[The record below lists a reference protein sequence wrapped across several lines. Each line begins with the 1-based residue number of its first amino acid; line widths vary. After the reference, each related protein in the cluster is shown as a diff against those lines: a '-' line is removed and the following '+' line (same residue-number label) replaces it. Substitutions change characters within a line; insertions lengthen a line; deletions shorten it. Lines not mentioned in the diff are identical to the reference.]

1 MLDVA
6 LLAIMVFEMV
16 HHQSCKYVL
25 QQGSR
30 GCGYTDGIFVLLVLQ
45 NILFGAE
52 LDDEYEN
59 DSIDYDGGGAR
70 SLKGSLEL
78 VTMADLAV
86 GSPDVDHAMDAATDD
101 ESDLNYFDDDLS
113 E

>member
-1 MLDVA
+1 LRW
-6 LLAIMVFEMV
+6 LTIKSCEIYFLAGK
-16 HHQSCKYVL
+16 H
-25 QQGSR
+25 G
-30 GCGYTDGIFVLLVLQ
+30 GCGYTDGIFVLQ
-45 NILFGAE
+45 NIIFGAE

-59 DSIDYDGGGAR
+59 DSIDYDDGGSR

-86 GSPDVDHAMDAATDD
+86 GSPDVDHANMDAATDD